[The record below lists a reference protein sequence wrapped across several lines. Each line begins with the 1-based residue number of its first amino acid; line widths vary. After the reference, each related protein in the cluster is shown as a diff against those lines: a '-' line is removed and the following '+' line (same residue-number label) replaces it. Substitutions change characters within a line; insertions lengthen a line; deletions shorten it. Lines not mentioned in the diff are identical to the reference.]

1 MLHNMSNQLTEK
13 LVITGIITSERKRV
27 YAYGLELLIA
37 SICGIGVLILISL
50 IFKKPFM
57 WLSYLIAFI
66 PMRLNAGGFHAK
78 SHFWCIISFS
88 SLYTVLIAVS
98 SYISHITIIPV
109 IISLICIVLVLI
121 FAPIETKNNPL
132 KAGREPVCR
141 RNSILLSIL
150 NLILSLSVFI
160 FLDNVP
166 SILIGYFS
174 GLTAAVIFFIIVI
187 FESICERRNSL

>member
-1 MLHNMSNQLTEK
+1 MLHNISNQLAEK
-13 LVITGIITSERKRV
+13 LVTTRIIPSERKRV

-66 PMRLNAGGFHAK
+66 PFRLNAGGFHAK

-88 SLYTVLIAVS
+88 SLYTILMVIS
-98 SYISHITIIPV
+98 SYISHITIIPM
-109 IISLICIVLVLI
+109 IISLICMALVLI

-132 KAGREPVCR
+132 KAGRKPICR

-160 FLDNVP
+160 FLD
-166 SILIGYFS
+166 SIPFIWIGYFS
-174 GLTAAVIFFIIVI
+174 GFTAAVIFFIVVI